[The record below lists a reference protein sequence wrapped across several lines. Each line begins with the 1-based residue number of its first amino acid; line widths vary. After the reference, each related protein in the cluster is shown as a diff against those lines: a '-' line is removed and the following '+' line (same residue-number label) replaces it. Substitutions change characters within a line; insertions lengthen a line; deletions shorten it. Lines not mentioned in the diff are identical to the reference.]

1 MVLQT
6 FVPYCVFFLCVC
18 MCMSQTQKKR
28 KLQAG
33 EVMCETR
40 FMRICVLKER
50 REKERNVKNKW
61 EKKKKNAAKVFGTR
75 NQFPSSQKD
84 PSILRSH
91 CQVM

>member
-6 FVPYCVFFLCVC
+6 FVPYCVFFFLCVC

-61 EKKKKNAAKVFGTR
+61 EKKKKMRQRFSVHEIN
-75 NQFPSSQKD
+75 FPVHKRI
-84 PSILRSH
+84 PPF
-91 CQVM
+91 